1 MGEEGEKILAELPF
15 RVLGK
20 IEDVVVEDE
29 LTDKDSDEELSS
41 RSSLYQLSRKG
52 PTTASQRRQP
62 FAASLDSQEEF
73 VALAHL
79 MASRAKLD
87 ASVSLLSR
95 VLVPPRASG
104 EVEERAPQE
113 DGGEDGDSPNFPG
126 LLPAHPSFIL
136 LWLIIRVGCPHSPL
150 RPVDGYTPLH
160 LAACLGLLDETVA
173 LLSSGAD
180 ANAISLDGA
189 TPLSVALDGKR
200 GCGLHADFTRTRYNA
215 CTAALQQ
222 AGGLANWGEALKFRI
237 RGTASELRE
246 TPKPPGMG
254 VFLDWGVQGVE
265 MMERFMEACTAEV
278 IERGGSTA
286 TQTSANKSPPPV
298 EDGTSGGGADEWIGA
313 SFLDVKGTL
322 SEGTPPLAPSAT
334 PSTASIT
341 VRKIGAEEFTHIT
354 LDSGGGGIIV
364 EGAMKNR
371 KGNKGG
377 KSQVPSNHPN
387 QFSPA
392 GLQSVG
398 MPLPV
403 SKGTTS
409 SSTDTERPLR
419 SRATGAI
426 GEKFLNA

>member
-1 MGEEGEKILAELPF
+1 
-15 RVLGK
+15 
-20 IEDVVVEDE
+20 
-29 LTDKDSDEELSS
+29 
-41 RSSLYQLSRKG
+41 
-52 PTTASQRRQP
+52 
-62 FAASLDSQEEF
+62 
-73 VALAHL
+73 
-79 MASRAKLD
+79 
-87 ASVSLLSR
+87 
-95 VLVPPRASG
+95 
-104 EVEERAPQE
+104 
-113 DGGEDGDSPNFPG
+113 
-126 LLPAHPSFIL
+126 
-136 LWLIIRVGCPHSPL
+136 
-150 RPVDGYTPLH
+150 
-160 LAACLGLLDETVA
+160 
-173 LLSSGAD
+173 
-180 ANAISLDGA
+180 
-189 TPLSVALDGKR
+189 
-200 GCGLHADFTRTRYNA
+200 
-215 CTAALQQ
+215 
-222 AGGLANWGEALKFRI
+222 LANWGEALKFRI

-341 VRKIGAEEFTHIT
+341 VRKIGAEEFTHNT